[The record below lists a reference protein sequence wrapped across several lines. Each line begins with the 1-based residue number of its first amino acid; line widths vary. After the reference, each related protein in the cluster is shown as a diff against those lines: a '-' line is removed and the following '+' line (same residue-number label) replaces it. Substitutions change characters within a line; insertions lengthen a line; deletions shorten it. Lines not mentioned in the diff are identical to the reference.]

1 MKFSYSHAR
10 QYLNLVLGILWT
22 FIGTS
27 YFFDEANMRW
37 NHYLSIVIGL
47 LYLVMF
53 TYEYFNKYF
62 EINNGK
68 IKLFSIPSEE
78 ILVSEIY
85 DVKYYAGDYIFKTA
99 DKTIKIVKSQIN
111 KKQLSEFEDFYNNIS
126 KELEKNVV

>member
-1 MKFSYSHAR
+1 
-10 QYLNLVLGILWT
+10 
-22 FIGTS
+22 
-27 YFFDEANMRW
+27 MRW

-68 IKLFSIPSEE
+68 IKLFSIPAEE

-111 KKQLSEFEDFYNNIS
+111 KKQLSEFEASTITSVKNLRKMSYNIVFAKNGVDVFFQNLVIKIRKIAFSSFNFY
-126 KELEKNVV
+126 